1 MTAAETTQV
10 HPTRA
15 RAARHDAAL
24 DVVSTVTGAV
34 PVQVTVTAVVV
45 TQGHS
50 PFLAATLDAVAAQE
64 RAPDDVVVVD
74 VDTARSTGLHTDLT
88 LGGARFVAAGGVRSF
103 GAAVDAALAAVGA
116 PAVGWLWLLHD
127 DSAPAPDAL
136 ARLLRA
142 VEHSS
147 AVAVAGCK
155 QRRWPVDRAGAPLE
169 PGSGTGLLG
178 EVGYTVSPLGR
189 RMTGIDR
196 TEIDQGQHDAREDVL
211 AVGLAGALVRRAVW
225 TELGGTDP
233 EVGAFGDSLDLC
245 RRARLAGHRVVVV
258 PEAVVH
264 HAQAS
269 LLGLRAHGGRLRGL
283 RASAYAR
290 RRVQLYQRLVFAP
303 LALVPLAMLA
313 MVLWAPFAAMY
324 RLALKRPGQA
334 RDEIAAPLVT
344 AFRVVP
350 LVRARRRTART
361 VKHPRRVLR
370 PLLGTWR
377 EVVAERRDVRLSRAE
392 AQRNRW
398 APSELERAELRRIAG
413 ARRTGLALVTLA
425 VVGLAVVL
433 FGSWQG
439 VLAAGGRVVGGALL
453 PAPGTLADLAE
464 AATSGWVRDGLGAA
478 APADPFLLPLTALT
492 ALTGGS
498 VQAAVN
504 ALVVTALPLAALG
517 GWYAA
522 GAVVRS
528 PWARAAGALAW
539 VAAPSFLASLGS
551 GRLGAVV
558 AHLALPWV
566 LVALLRAVGVH
577 ARDLLDLPEVRTDPH
592 SGRQVPTA
600 IALRAG
606 EQRRGSLG
614 ALGAA
619 GLLLAVAVCGAPV
632 LLPLAV
638 VILLVAVLVA
648 PRHRRYLLVAPL
660 PALAVAAPFWAHVVA
675 TWSDGGWRLLLAE
688 PGAPVVPAGAPDGLE
703 LLFGLPGDAAGTGL
717 WFGRWLADADGAAGL
732 LAAYGPWV
740 PGGFVLV
747 LATVA
752 LLRASGAGGV
762 RLAWFGAALG
772 LAAAI
777 LAVATTVAGATGAD
791 GEPAPV
797 TGWSGPGQSV
807 LLLGLGAAALRAVD
821 RSHRRRAADGGSAAG
836 EELEEPEERE
846 AGGTASAWRPR
857 VGSGAWTA
865 LAVVALLLPATTLT
879 SWSLLAT
886 SGAGDRVADLR
897 ADAEPVV
904 PAVGQQVQAP
914 PRAATVLQL
923 GRDGA
928 GVVEYTLLH
937 ADGSRLQDSS
947 TVVQARAAGLVP
959 APDRPAAGLLEA
971 VVADLAVGTS
981 PDLVGRL
988 AQLGVGAVQ
997 VPAGGDPELATTLD
1011 LVEGL
1016 TRVTEDGTLVWR
1028 VQPDGPP
1035 SGWASVHRAAPSA
1048 EAPYDA
1054 VGSLDAGGAEA
1065 SGRVDAAEEGRTLV
1079 VAAAADPGWTA
1090 TVDGRRAEPVD
1101 AGGLQ
1106 AFAVG
1111 PDGGRVEVR
1120 YDWAYREVWLFPA
1133 GAVVLVFALLALPVR
1148 RRGRG
1153 A

>member
-1 MTAAETTQV
+1 M
-10 HPTRA
+10 HPARSRA
-15 RAARHDAAL
+15 VRHDAAL
-24 DVVSTVTGAV
+24 DVVSAVTGAV

-45 TQGHS
+45 TRGRS
-50 PFLAATLDAVAAQE
+50 PFLATTLDAVAAQE

-103 GAAVDAALAAVGA
+103 GAAVDAALAVVGA
-116 PAVGWLWLLHD
+116 PEAGWLWLLHD

-169 PGSGTGLLG
+169 PGSGTGLLA

-189 RMTGIDR
+189 RMTGIDH

-225 TELGGTDP
+225 AELGGTDP
-233 EVGAFGDSLDLC
+233 EAGVFGDSLDLC

-258 PEAVVH
+258 PGAVVH

-269 LLGLRAHGGRLRGL
+269 LLGLRDRGGGRLRGL
-283 RASAYAR
+283 GVSAYAR

-303 LALVPLAMLA
+303 PALVPVALLA

-324 RLALKRPGQA
+324 RLALKRPGRA
-334 RDEIAAPLVT
+334 RDELAAPLVT
-344 AFRVVP
+344 ALRVVP
-350 LVRARRRTART
+350 LVRARRRAART
-361 VKHPRRVLR
+361 AKHPRRVLR

-377 EVVAERRDVRLSRAE
+377 EVVAERRDVRMSRTE

-398 APSELERAELRRIAG
+398 APSELERAELRRVAV
-413 ARRTGLALVTLA
+413 ARRTGLALVGVA
-425 VVGLAVVL
+425 VVGLTVAL
-433 FGSWQG
+433 FGSWPG

-453 PAPGTLADLAE
+453 PAPGTLGDLVA

-478 APADPFLLPLTALT
+478 APADPVLLPLVALT
-492 ALTGGS
+492 ALVGGS
-498 VQAAVN
+498 VQTAVN
-504 ALVVTALPLAALG
+504 AVVVAALPLAALG
-517 GWYAA
+517 GWFAT

-577 ARDLLDLPEVRTDPH
+577 ARDLLDLPEVRTDPG
-592 SGRQVPTA
+592 SGREVPTA
-600 IALRAG
+600 VALRAG

-619 GLLLAVAVCGAPV
+619 GLLLAVAACGAPV

-638 VILLVAVLVA
+638 VALLGGMLVA
-648 PRHRRYLLVAPL
+648 PRHRRYLLLAPL
-660 PALAVAAPFWAHVVA
+660 PALAVAAPFWAHVIE
-675 TWSDGGWRLLLAE
+675 TWSDGGWRLLVAE
-688 PGAPVVPAGAPDGLE
+688 PGAPVVAAGAPDGLE

-717 WFGRWLADADGAAGL
+717 WFGSWLAETGGVAGL

-752 LLRASGAGGV
+752 LLRPHGAAGV

-777 LAVATTVAGATGAD
+777 LAVATTVAGATGPD

-807 LLLGLGAAALRAVD
+807 LLLGLGAAALHAVD
-821 RSHRRRAADGGSAAG
+821 RSHRRPADGSSEQDEGRGAG
-836 EELEEPEERE
+836 ETVP
-846 AGGTASAWRPR
+846 AWRPR
-857 VGSGAWTA
+857 LAAGAWV
-865 LAVVALLLPATTLT
+865 AVTVLALLLPATTVT

-886 SGAGDRVADLR
+886 SGAGDRVADLH
-897 ADAEPVV
+897 ADAGPVV

-923 GRDGA
+923 GRDDA

-959 APDRPAAGLLEA
+959 APERPATALLEA
-971 VVADLAVGTS
+971 VVADLAVGTAG
-981 PDLVGRL
+981 DLAPRL

-997 VPAGGDPELATTLD
+997 VPAAGDAELSTTLD

-1028 VQPDGPP
+1028 LETDGPP
-1035 SGWASVHRAAPSA
+1035 SGWASLHRTAPSA
-1048 EAPYDA
+1048 GAPHDV
-1054 VGSLDAGGAEA
+1054 VGTLDADGARA
-1065 SGRVDAAEEGRTLV
+1065 WGRVDAAEQEGRTLV
-1079 VAAAADPGWTA
+1079 LAAAADAGWTA
-1090 TVDGRRAEPVD
+1090 TVGGRRAEPVD

-1111 PDGGRVEVR
+1111 PDGGRVHVA
-1120 YDWAYREVWLFPA
+1120 YDWPYREVWLA
-1133 GAVVLVFALLALPVR
+1133 ATGAVVLVFALLALPVR
-1148 RRGRG
+1148 RRGRI